1 MIGNNTPM
9 KNWMTALGR
18 WLGWGLWLLGGM
30 AAGAADAGVVV
41 SSRGVAI
48 SGKGDVLSQAETGQ
62 QQLRGST
69 ARVGEQLD
77 IILAEFSRNGLAGE
91 EVQLLGSIRGLLG
104 QLSDDDMARV
114 ITLLQEARGMAE
126 SGEQRGRL
134 LEAFGDQKTVGVKL
148 RQILLEYQRQQEL
161 AGVAAR
167 LEELAARQHVA
178 MRDTLQL
185 AQAGASRKREW
196 LSENQRISL
205 QLQVSEQ
212 ASLRDEVMAVMERL
226 RSWKGEDDNDAA
238 ARAAEAMARQE
249 VVRVEKVLDG
259 VIRDLNNGQL
269 LSATG
274 RQRLVRGLLR
284 EVARQLV
291 VPSDEVEAL
300 QAAVREVD
308 GLIARQDAVRRTTR
322 EVDNRPTSLPPVA
335 GRQAELVDDT
345 DVAGAMTS
353 SLDMAAGEH
362 VQAAVG
368 RMQEARGS
376 LESPSTGGEV
386 KARRLAASTQQD
398 LALARLA
405 TAKRLLEQRI
415 DSLEKQRE
423 AAADPLTNLQQVRED
438 VAALLEQQKALKTEA
453 AQVESDPS
461 KLRPIAPRQGDLG
474 DKAADAG
481 ERAGLDSAEAAQ
493 HLSEAMNE
501 MRRSQKSLG
510 AARND
515 PGAQQAA
522 VDALAKA
529 LDELDRK
536 LAELEAAEKELAQM
550 EELLRRLIA
559 LIEAQQ
565 GLIDE
570 TARLAR
576 RLEGRLSTAVGKDQE
591 GLAGDTRQLEG
602 DLPDTVAQAATYLA
616 DAATQMILA
625 GNELGASRPGE
636 ARPSQ
641 DEALVNLQRA
651 RRELEERLAQLQNM
665 LGRPPEEASLEKLA
679 ELIKQAQQDVNSA
692 MTAEELSN
700 ASKALK
706 KASRQ
711 IRPATSGRL
720 GRMPKM
726 VRDPLQQ
733 ADRALAE
740 GAASAEAGDQAAA
753 DSESG
758 EAQAALA
765 AAAAAID
772 LAMAGMGQQPGQ
784 GEGQGGEGNS
794 PGQGEGKGRSRQPG
808 SRAGKGTGDAGNFF
822 GKGGADGPKKT
833 ATGSGRYIGL
843 PARERAAL
851 LQSQGERYPREY
863 APMIEQY
870 LKNLSDQVGEAPK

>member
-1 MIGNNTPM
+1 M
-9 KNWMTALGR
+9 KIWMMALGR
-18 WLGWGLWLLGGM
+18 WLGWGLWLLGGIGV
-30 AAGAADAGVVV
+30 GAADPGPLVPG
-41 SSRGVAI
+41 RGVAA
-48 SGKGDVLSQAETGQ
+48 SGKGDVLSQAEVGQ

-126 SGEQRGRL
+126 SGAQRGRL

-178 MRDTLQL
+178 MRDTLNL
-185 AQAGASRKREW
+185 AQAGAGRKREW

-238 ARAAEAMARQE
+238 ARAAEAMAKPE
-249 VVRVEKVLDG
+249 VVRVERVLDG

-274 RQRLVRGLLR
+274 RQRSVRGLLR

-300 QAAVREVD
+300 QAAVREID
-308 GLIARQDAVRRTTR
+308 GLLVRQDAVRGTTR
-322 EVDNRPTSLPPVA
+322 QVDNRPASLLPVA

-345 DVAGAMTS
+345 DVAGALTA
-353 SLDMAAGEH
+353 SLDVAAGEH
-362 VQAAVG
+362 VQGAVG

-376 LESPSTGGEV
+376 LESTGGDV
-386 KARRLAASTQQD
+386 KARRLAAATQQD
-398 LALARLA
+398 LALARLT

-415 DSLEKQRE
+415 DSLQKQRE

-453 AQVESDPS
+453 AQVEADPS
-461 KLRPIAPRQGDLG
+461 KLRPMAPRQGDLG
-474 DKAADAG
+474 DKAADAS
-481 ERAGLDSAEAAQ
+481 ERAGLDSSEAAE
-493 HLSEAMNE
+493 HLNEAMNE

-510 AARND
+510 SARND

-522 VDALAKA
+522 VDSLAKA

-576 RLEGRLSTAVGKDQE
+576 KLEGRLSTVVGKDQE
-591 GLAGDTRQLEG
+591 VLAGDTRQLEG
-602 DLPDTVAQAATYLA
+602 DLPESVAQAATYLA

-625 GNELGASRPGE
+625 GNELGSSRPAD
-636 ARPSQ
+636 ARPPQ

-679 ELIKQAQQDVNSA
+679 EMIKQAQQDVNAA
-692 MTAEELSN
+692 MTSEQLSN

-808 SRAGKGTGDAGNFF
+808 SRSGKGTGDAGNFF
-822 GKGGADGPKKT
+822 GKGGADGPKKS
-833 ATGSGRYIGL
+833 ATGTGRYIGL